1 MNNKNIYKITYNMIA
16 GANTNVQNTNV
27 QKTNI
32 NVIILSYTKPSKM
45 VSIQLDKSI
54 YNGKDLKEYII
65 TSISNN
71 ESSIMTKEEANVEKW
86 HLLNSNGIN
95 ITAGQYLIS
104 DIEIIDKSTFKLF
117 PKLLAG
123 PA

>member
-1 MNNKNIYKITYNMIA
+1 MNNKNIYKITYNMN
-16 GANTNVQNTNV
+16 GGSNTNV
-27 QKTNI
+27 QKTQI
-32 NVIILSYTKPSKM
+32 NVIILSYTKLPTM

-71 ESSIMTKEEANVEKW
+71 ESSIMTKEEADVEKW